1 MENKCMDITNN
12 EAFENGYAS
21 GKADGFKEAWELA
34 GGILYDYSTR
44 DLEEM
49 FGTINHS
56 DIFSFPVEYV
66 RKCFEEYR
74 NRIKVGDVVK
84 SHEYVGVVIQKNST
98 LIRILTKTS
107 TGNAVV
113 AAVPVDETVK
123 LAEGVES
130 FSDILE
136 NIKYVNE

>member
-21 GKADGFKEAWELA
+21 GKIDGFKEAWELA
-34 GGILYDYSTR
+34 GRILYDYSDR

-84 SHEYVGVVIQKNST
+84 SGQWKYIGVVLQTNNT
-98 LIRILTKTS
+98 LVRALTRDS
-107 TGNAVV
+107 NGHAVV
-113 AAVPVDETVK
+113 AVFPVGECVK
-123 LAEGVES
+123 IEESVDS
-130 FSDILE
+130 FSNLL
-136 NIKYVNE
+136 KKVGV

>member
-1 MENKCMDITNN
+1 MENKCMSITND
-12 EAFENGYAS
+12 EAFERGYAS
-21 GKADGFKEAWELA
+21 GKIDGFKEAWELA
-34 GGILYDYSTR
+34 SGILYDYSTR

-49 FGTINHS
+49 FGTIDHS
-56 DIFSFPVEYV
+56 DIFRFPVEDV

-84 SHEYVGVVIQKNST
+84 SRKYIGVVIQTNDT
-98 LIRILTKTS
+98 LVRALTKDS
-107 TGNAVV
+107 NGHAVV
-113 AAVPVDETVK
+113 VIVPVDETVK

>member
-1 MENKCMDITNN
+1 MENKCMSITKD
-12 EAFENGYAS
+12 EAFERGWVS
-21 GKADGFKEAWELA
+21 GQIYGFKEAWELA
-34 GGILYDYSTR
+34 CGILYDYSTR

-66 RKCFEEYR
+66 RKRFEEYR

-84 SHEYVGVVIQKNST
+84 SGKYIGVVLQTTNT
-98 LIRILTKTS
+98 LVRALTKDS
-107 TGNAVV
+107 NGHAVV
-113 AAVPVDETVK
+113 VIVPVDETVK